1 MDFGNSQQALF
12 TILQIVLAV
21 FLVGS
26 ILLQNRGAGLGSA
39 WGGSGEMYGTR
50 RGVEKLL
57 FRATIFIAALFFFV
71 SLLSLI

>member
-1 MDFGNSQQALF
+1 MDFSDSQQALF

-21 FLVGS
+21 LLVGS

-57 FRATIFIAALFFFV
+57 FRGTIAIAVLFFFV

>member
-1 MDFGNSQQALF
+1 MNLLV
-12 TILQIVLAV
+12 ILQIVLAA
-21 FLVGS
+21 LLIGS

-57 FRATIFIAALFFFV
+57 FRATIVIAILFFLV
-71 SLLSLI
+71 SLLSLVV